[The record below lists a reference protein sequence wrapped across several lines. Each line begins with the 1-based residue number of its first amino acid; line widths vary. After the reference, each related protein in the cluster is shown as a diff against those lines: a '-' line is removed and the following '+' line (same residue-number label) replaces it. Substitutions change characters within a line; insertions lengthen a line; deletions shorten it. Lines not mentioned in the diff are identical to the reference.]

1 MKIPQ
6 ISILLPVYN
15 TSQYILKAVNS
26 ILQQSLTDFELI
38 LIDDGSSDGTE
49 QLVRQLADKDS
60 RIRLVQRSNKGLITT
75 LNEGVALARSP
86 LIARMDADDIAFPE
100 RLAVQ
105 YAYMNSHPDLL
116 AVGSY
121 VMFMDDQD
129 TMYRKK
135 LFRGAR
141 KSLKPSAGAALSSI
155 LQS

>member
-6 ISILLPVYN
+6 ISIILPVYN

-121 VMFMDDQD
+121 VIFMDD
-129 TMYRKK
+129 
-135 LFRGAR
+135 
-141 KSLKPSAGAALSSI
+141 
-155 LQS
+155 

>member
-105 YAYMNSHPDLL
+105 YA
-116 AVGSY
+116 
-121 VMFMDDQD
+121 
-129 TMYRKK
+129 
-135 LFRGAR
+135 
-141 KSLKPSAGAALSSI
+141 
-155 LQS
+155 

>member
-60 RIRLVQRSNKGLITT
+60 RIRLVQRSNKGLRACLETHLSIMKRF
-75 LNEGVALARSP
+75 NSMLAMA
-86 LIARMDADDIAFPE
+86 I
-100 RLAVQ
+100 
-105 YAYMNSHPDLL
+105 
-116 AVGSY
+116 
-121 VMFMDDQD
+121 
-129 TMYRKK
+129 
-135 LFRGAR
+135 
-141 KSLKPSAGAALSSI
+141 
-155 LQS
+155 

>member
-86 LIARMDADDIAFPE
+86 LIARMDADDIAFPATGSPVCLYV
-100 RLAVQ
+100 LA
-105 YAYMNSHPDLL
+105 P
-116 AVGSY
+116 
-121 VMFMDDQD
+121 
-129 TMYRKK
+129 
-135 LFRGAR
+135 
-141 KSLKPSAGAALSSI
+141 
-155 LQS
+155 